1 MTIFSTGVISAAC
14 KENNLVSSKAGALIV
29 LKSLLS
35 RPIDVDLIAET
46 DGSIDAFETIV
57 EAETVR
63 AAGKIEVEADD

>member
-1 MTIFSTGVISAAC
+1 VISAAC